1 MPKVALYT
9 AATVFTAIA
18 VFLATPYV
26 FDTDLILGN
35 TLYRPLNLVA
45 AAILFALL
53 AGWMIVASLE
63 FRDAELTVSKK
74 RGA

>member
-9 AATVFTAIA
+9 AATVFAA
-18 VFLATPYV
+18 LAAFLAALYV
-26 FDTDLILGN
+26 FDTDVILGN
-35 TLYRPLNLVA
+35 TLYRPLNYIA

-53 AGWMIVASLE
+53 AGWMIIASLE

>member
-1 MPKVALYT
+1 MPRVALYT
-9 AATVFTAIA
+9 SATVFTAIA
-18 VFLATPYV
+18 VFLATLYV
-26 FDTDLILGN
+26 FDNDVILGN
-35 TLYRPLNLVA
+35 TIYRPLNLVA

-63 FRDAELTVSKK
+63 LRDAELTVSKK